1 MADVTREGKASYYRY
16 WGKANR
22 DVEQSGDAYHLL
34 PYHCLD
40 VAAVAAAWWDGSASL
55 RKSFLANSNVAE
67 KTYRAWLLF
76 FVALHDLGKWDVR
89 FQRKAPECWK
99 IWNSGYRDRVPSL
112 NDSRTYD
119 HGKSGLYWFREDTL
133 DDVPEY
139 SDLFACL
146 DEGPQLKR
154 VAWYPWLEAVCGHH
168 GYVIPQQQLPGR
180 LLALTSEYQKLAEQD
195 KQARQEWLAAL
206 AELFL
211 KPQGL
216 SLEDDPPACS
226 PLLAGFCSV
235 ADWLGSDQRVF
246 QFDASEHELSRY
258 FSEELLSK
266 AREQVIR
273 CGLISH
279 IRPYEGVT
287 ALLAAGDSP
296 RQLQCLVEQLPLASG
311 LTVIEAPTG
320 SGKTETALAYAWRL
334 LDQGIADSI
343 VFALPTQATA
353 NAMLDR
359 LDKLIDKLFADGN
372 LILAHGNS
380 RFNRRYEAIRHKG
393 KDYQGDEEA
402 WAQCCDWLA
411 QSRKRIFLGQIGVCT
426 IDQVLISVLPVKH
439 RFVRGF
445 GVGRSVLIV
454 DEVHAYDAYMY
465 GLLEAVLKAQHA
477 AGGSALLLS
486 ATLPSQ
492 LQQALLATYQEKLP
506 SLTAYPL
513 IAWAPAHSGVV
524 KHFELTEAQYP
535 ASFPVFIDTRAV
547 PDLLPDSLLL
557 DEMVAAARNG
567 AQVALVC
574 NLVDVAQR
582 IYGQLKERNL
592 ADIDLQLFHAR
603 FTHLDRRDK
612 EQAVQNCFG
621 REGDRSR
628 GRILV
633 ATQVIEQ
640 SLDVDFDWL
649 ITQLCP
655 VDLLFQ
661 RLGRLHR
668 HKREF
673 RPLGFSQPRATVLLP
688 DGDGYGSHGSIYG
701 NTLVMWRTEQ
711 LLISL
716 GEQPLQFPDAYRS
729 CIESVYQPELSGDE
743 PEWVAQGLEK
753 WQLENAV
760 SRSNAQQML
769 KWAEN
774 TWLSDEDDNVRAV
787 TRDGEMSLTV
797 IPYLDSSAGRKLL
810 NGVMVESCD
819 EHKLAEALAL
829 NRVMVPNSWRNPLS
843 PLIDAEGICWLDMSC
858 VDDGCFLNSDLQI
871 SYSIEFGMNNGR
883 DNSNVIPTSSPKGLG
898 TK

>member
-1 MADVTREGKASYYRY
+1 MAETNAGTWPSYYRY
-16 WGKANR
+16 WGKAKR
-22 DVEQSGDAYHLL
+22 SEDQPGDDYHLL

-40 VAAVAAAWWDGSASL
+40 VAAIAATWWDASACL
-55 RKSFLANSNVAE
+55 RNAFIGHSGVE
-67 KTYRAWLLF
+67 ERIYRAWLLF
-76 FVALHDLGKWDVR
+76 FVASHDLGKWDVR
-89 FQRKAPECWK
+89 FQRKALECWK
-99 IWNSGYRDRVPSL
+99 VWNSSYEGRVPST

-133 DDVPEY
+133 DDAVQPEY
-139 SDLFACL
+139 PDLFACL
-146 DEGPQLKR
+146 DGGQQLEKL
-154 VAWYPWLEAVCGHH
+154 AWYPWLEAVCGHH
-168 GYVIPQQQLPGR
+168 GYVISQQHLPGI

-195 KQARQEWLAAL
+195 KQARHEWLAAL

-216 SLEDDPPACS
+216 SLEDDPPECS

-246 QFDASEHELSRY
+246 QFDSSVRELSGY
-258 FSEELLSK
+258 FSEELLEK

-287 ALLAAGDSP
+287 ALLAAGYAP
-296 RQLQCLVEQLPLASG
+296 HQLQCLVDQLPLESG

-334 LDQGIADSI
+334 LDQGVADSI

-380 RFNRRYEAIRHKG
+380 RFNRKYEAIRGKG

-402 WAQCCDWLA
+402 WAQCCDWLV

-439 RFVRGF
+439 KFVRGF

-492 LQQALLATYQEKLP
+492 LQQALLATYQQKIP

-513 IAWAPAHSGVV
+513 IAWAPVHSGVV
-524 KHFELTEAQYP
+524 KHFELTAAQYP
-535 ASFPVFIDTRAV
+535 ATFPVFIDTCAV
-547 PDLLPDSLLL
+547 PDLFPDPLLL

-574 NLVDVAQR
+574 NLVDVAQH
-582 IYGQLKERNL
+582 IYRQLKERNL

-603 FTHLDRRDK
+603 FTQLDRRDK
-612 EQAVQNCFG
+612 EQAVQDCFG

-673 RPLGFSQPRATVLLP
+673 RPAGFSQPCATVLLP
-688 DGDGYGSHGSIYG
+688 DGDGYGSHGCIYG

-711 LLISL
+711 LLRAL
-716 GEQPLQFPDAYRS
+716 GERPLLFPDAYRQ
-729 CIESVYQPELSGDE
+729 CIESVYQPELTGDE
-743 PEWVAQGLEK
+743 PEWVALGLEK
-753 WQLENAV
+753 WQQENAV
-760 SRSNAQQML
+760 SRMSAQQML

-774 TWLSDEDDNVRAV
+774 TSLSDEDDMVRAV

-797 IPYLDSSAGRKLL
+797 IPYLDYSSVRHLI
-810 NGVMVESCD
+810 NGVIIETCD
-819 EHKLAEALAL
+819 DHALAEALAL
-829 NRVMVPNSWRNPLS
+829 NRVMVPNSWSNRLPA
-843 PLIDAEGICWLDMSC
+843 P
-858 VDDGCFLNSDLQI
+858 VDDNGLYWLQMQWQNENLEGKGHKNTMF
-871 SYSIEFGMNNGR
+871 YYNNEY
-883 DNSNVIPTSSPKGLG
+883 GLEK